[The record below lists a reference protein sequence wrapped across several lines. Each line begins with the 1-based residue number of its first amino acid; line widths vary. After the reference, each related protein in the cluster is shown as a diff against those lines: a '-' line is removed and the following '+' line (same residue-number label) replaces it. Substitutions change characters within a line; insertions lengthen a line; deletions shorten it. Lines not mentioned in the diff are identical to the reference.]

1 LEFEVIDVDAL
12 ARIGR
17 INLNNKDFITPN
29 LLPVIHPFKNIIS
42 TKELTNMGVKGLF
55 TNAYIIYQNKQ
66 LRNEIIVKGVHK
78 FFNFTGVIATDSGAF
93 QQYMYSNND
102 IEIDAEEIENFQ
114 EQIKSDFP
122 VILDV
127 PVELTD
133 DYKTAEYKV
142 NLSIKRAKDNIKRRK
157 NANNSWVG
165 PIHGGKY
172 LDLLKKCT
180 LMMSKLEF
188 NIYAI
193 GGLVKAFLDYRFSL
207 TLKILLTV
215 KKYLAP
221 NKPLHMFGLGL
232 PQFFSLAVA
241 CGCDL
246 MDSAAYIL
254 FARENRYFSLSTG
267 TKNLETL
274 DEFPCHCPICINHT
288 PKELKSFE
296 NNMRI
301 KLIAMHNLYTSFSE
315 LSTIRQSIREGNLWE
330 LVEQRIRNHPNLVK
344 AARYIKKNR
353 TFFEIYEKLYKKHGR
368 LYSSSES
375 LYRPNIYRYIKRMSN
390 NYRVPNKAKYL
401 IILPELDTKGEFS
414 SSIKQWLKEIYN
426 NKKIQRERIHIA
438 FCSGIYGILPYEL
451 LDTFPM
457 GQYESI
463 KSVKVNDMIYQN
475 SLKFCMKF
483 FKKHSKS
490 YIKCALLIPESYINQ
505 FNEISR
511 FPIYNPINGL
521 ENILKPIFKSN
532 LLISPNIDVIINF
545 LSNNN

>member
-1 LEFEVIDVDAL
+1 MEFEVIDVDAL
-12 ARIGR
+12 GRIGR
-17 INLNNKDFITPN
+17 INLNHKELITPN

-42 TKELTNMGVKGLF
+42 TKELTNMGVRGLF

-66 LRNEIIVKGVHK
+66 LKNDIIVKGIHK
-78 FFNFTGVIATDSGAF
+78 FFNFNGVIATDSGAF
-93 QQYMYSNND
+93 QQYMYGNND
-102 IEIDAEEIENFQ
+102 IEINAEEIENFQ
-114 EQIKSDFP
+114 EQIKSDLP

-133 DYKTAEYKV
+133 DYKTAECKV
-142 NLSIKRAKDNIKRRK
+142 NLTIKRAKDNMRRRK
-157 NANNSWVG
+157 NSNYSWIG
-165 PIHGGKY
+165 PIHGGNY

-180 LMMSKLEF
+180 LTMSKLEF

-193 GGLVKAFLDYRFSL
+193 GGLVKAFLDYRFEL

-215 KKYLAP
+215 KKYLP
-221 NKPLHMFGLGL
+221 PSKPLHMFGLGL

-254 FARENRYFSLSTG
+254 FAKENRYFSLSTG
-267 TKNLETL
+267 TNNLETL
-274 DEFPCHCPICINHT
+274 EEFPCHCPVCINHT

-296 NNMRI
+296 KNIRT

-353 TFFEIYEKLYKKHGR
+353 SFLEIFEKLYKKHGR
-368 LYSSSES
+368 LYNSFES
-375 LYRPNIYRYIKRMSN
+375 LYRPNIYRYIKRLSI
-390 NYRVPNKAKYL
+390 NYRVPNDAKYL
-401 IILPELDTKGEFS
+401 IILPELDIKATS
-414 SSIKQWLKEIYN
+414 SPSIKRWLREISN
-426 NKKIQRERIHIA
+426 NKKIQKEVIHIV
-438 FCSGIYGILPYEL
+438 FCTEIYGILPYEL

-463 KSVKVNDMIYQN
+463 KSLKVNDMIYQN
-475 SLKFCMKF
+475 SLKFCLKY

-505 FNEISR
+505 FNEIRR
-511 FPIYNPINGL
+511 FPIYSPINGL
-521 ENILKPIFKSN
+521 KSILKPIFKSN
-532 LLISPNIDVIINF
+532 LIISPNIDVIINF
-545 LSNNN
+545 FSNNS